1 MRRLNLRK
9 GLVFIPKVY
18 IEECFGDYPL
28 SEGEIL
34 SLPGRVMHIT
44 GNTASVYVNHAEALA
59 LVNVDALEVDN
70 PTVNTEVYVEGS
82 VVEVNPDGMWVKTKR
97 EKA

>member
-18 IEECFGDYPL
+18 IEESFGGYTFTV
-28 SEGEIL
+28 GETL
-34 SLPGRVMHIT
+34 SLPGHVMQIT